1 MKKHSNSF
9 ACISSK
15 NFYPRVKT
23 EKNIDIDFTKKIIK
37 SLLYIYYFEKDRDEI
52 FNNEDNKYYLI
63 NFEWMQK
70 FKDIAPYK
78 EAAKILTELT
88 LYNKPIKYNNLNN
101 AAEKIIEY
109 FLENKNLT
117 VKDEE
122 QFKELSNVINFIP
135 KEIENNKIT
144 SSPSFYLISS
154 ETKDIL
160 EEIFFDGKNLQI
172 DYINLTIKDKK
183 ILVKEKNVIKVYN
196 IDETNKLTIQYIF
209 MYNTRHIFD
218 SESSKLEKL
227 TIEKYIYSKGCKL
240 DKYGIQIL
248 KRDKFSKEDIGKLNI
263 LKNDNVENEKE
274 ETEKEEPKFFISY
287 RKHSAR
293 NLNNYQKYQSNT
305 EKNSPVKNII
315 NRKMPSKLVINNN
328 MKPRIYNNNYNTNN
342 NEERNY
348 QTYQKNIL
356 EKEEPK
362 IEYNIKKEEAPTGKD
377 NLNIFE
383 KKYDKIFNH
392 IDEQFKK
399 IYKKFDDVITYNK
412 KLESKI
418 DNIKNEKINL
428 ILENQNQI
436 KLLAA
441 EIKNT
446 QSKLNEYKDINDKYL
461 KEIEELKEENKKL
474 KEAKEEKK
482 QNNKI
487 ININQ
492 VKQKKNNQ
500 LNNFD
505 LVNTNQVLNFFEPN
519 KKNIKLNKPK
529 KEVILIGL
537 KNRGQAPFINCVI
550 QCLVQTDMLSDY
562 FKNNNFNNQ
571 FIINPNL
578 KLSISYKEL
587 VEKFTN
593 KNIKSFYPEKFI
605 SDIREIELSKNE
617 NKLVANENIYEFLNF
632 ILNQLHDE
640 LKSEENKNN
649 NFEFRNQLESN
660 SYEENIGNQTSIIT
674 DIFQIINESRIQCA
688 SKNINN
694 IQYKFEKIFY
704 IKFDIKN
711 KGEEISIKDCLI
723 NMREK
728 QISSKYEHCD
738 ICDKDCYINHLSKIF
753 LCPKILIIMLKY
765 ENNDYIKINYEEV
778 LDITNFTK
786 FENEQNV
793 KSQKYNLYG
802 VISLIYDNKYVAS
815 CKNFGD
821 NKWYRFDDENIE
833 KNIGNLNNDVI
844 NYGIPLILF
853 YYQFEDLV

>member
-1 MKKHSNSF
+1 MKHIKSF
-9 ACISSK
+9 AYISPQ
-15 NFYPRVKT
+15 NFYQRIKT

-52 FNNEDNKYYLI
+52 FNNQANEYYLI
-63 NFEWMQK
+63 NFDWMRK
-70 FKDIAPYK
+70 FKDIAPFK
-78 EAAKILTELT
+78 EAAKKLPQLK
-88 LYNKPIKYNNLNN
+88 LNIKYNNLNN
-101 AAEKIIEY
+101 NAAEKIIRY
-109 FLENKNLT
+109 FLDNNSLI
-117 VKDEE
+117 VKDKEN
-122 QFKELSNVINFIP
+122 FKELTNVIYFIP
-135 KEIENNKIT
+135 KEIENNKII

-154 ETKDIL
+154 ETKDVL

-172 DYINLTIKDKK
+172 DRINLTIKDKK

-196 IDETNKLTIQYIF
+196 IDETNKITIQYIF
-209 MYNTRHIFD
+209 MYNTKYIFD
-218 SESSKLEKL
+218 SEFSKLEKL
-227 TIEKYIYSKGCKL
+227 TIEKYIYSKGCKI
-240 DKYGIQIL
+240 DNYGIQIL
-248 KRDKFSKEDIGKLNI
+248 KRDKFSEEVIGKLNI
-263 LKNDNVENEKE
+263 LKNGNVEDEKE
-274 ETEKEEPKFFISY
+274 EIEKEENSFSEQY
-287 RKHSAR
+287 RTINAE
-293 NLNNYQKYQSNT
+293 NINNYQKYQLNT
-305 EKNSPVKNII
+305 YNNYSTKNIM
-315 NRKMPSKLVINNN
+315 NRRFQIKKPTNNLKLRINNN
-328 MKPRIYNNNYNTNN
+328 NFNTINNVEVHN
-342 NEERNY
+342 

-362 IEYNIKKEEAPTGKD
+362 IEKNIKKVEAPMGKD
-377 NLNIFE
+377 NLKIFE
-383 KKYDKIFNH
+383 KKYDKIFNN
-392 IDEQFKK
+392 IEEQFKK

-492 VKQKKNNQ
+492 VKQKKNIQ
-500 LNNFD
+500 LNNYD
-505 LVNTNQVLNFFEPN
+505 LVNTNQVLNIFEPN
-519 KKNIKLNKPK
+519 KKNIKLNKQK

-640 LKSEENKNN
+640 LKSEENNIN